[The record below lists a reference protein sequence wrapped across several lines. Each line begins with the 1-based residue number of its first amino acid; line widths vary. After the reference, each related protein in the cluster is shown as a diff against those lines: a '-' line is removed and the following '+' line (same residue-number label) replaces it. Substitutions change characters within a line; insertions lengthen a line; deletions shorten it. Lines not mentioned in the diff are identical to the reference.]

1 VGDAGSFANPA
12 PGSRP
17 STSLLVLALLA
28 VLFAWSINY
37 IVGKITLTHFDAL
50 TLASFRLQI
59 SALVLLSLYF
69 TRRNRTPLDRRD
81 LWTFAYLGFFGY
93 AINQGG
99 FVTGLSLTTSEH
111 SVIIVALG
119 PILILGMA
127 RAMGLE
133 TLTPGKVF
141 GMLIS
146 FCGVIVLETDS
157 GSPLHSPLLFGDLIS
172 LAGTL
177 GYSIYTVL
185 AKRVAGTYDTIS
197 INAFSATVGA
207 IVWLPVALRQGS
219 RLHWAGVGL
228 PGWAGLLYMVLFS
241 SVGGYLLFYWLLRH
255 MEASRV
261 VVVNYFQPVVVVLLS
276 IPLLAERPTTRLLVS
291 GVLVLLGVYLTERA
305 SARERA
311 QKSSVPQSAA

>member
-1 VGDAGSFANPA
+1 
-12 PGSRP
+12 
-17 STSLLVLALLA
+17 LLVLALVA

-37 IVGKITLTHFDAL
+37 IVGKITLTHFNAL

-69 TRRNRTPLDRRD
+69 SRRNRTPLDRRD

-119 PILILGMA
+119 PILILAMA
-127 RAMGLE
+127 RALGLE

-157 GSPLHSPLLFGDLIS
+157 GSPLHSPLLLGDLIS

-185 AKRVAGTYDTIS
+185 AKRVAGNYDTIS

-207 IVWLPVALRQGS
+207 ILWLPVALRQGS
-219 RLHWAGVGL
+219 RLNWAGVGL
-228 PGWAGLLYMVLFS
+228 PGWTGLLYMVLFS

-311 QKSSVPQSAA
+311 QKSSVPQPAA

>member
-1 VGDAGSFANPA
+1 MSDAGSSSKSAL
-12 PGSRP
+12 GSRP

-28 VLFAWSINY
+28 VLFAWSVNY
-37 IVGKITLTHFDAL
+37 IVGKITLTHFNAL

-59 SALVLLSLYF
+59 SAMVLLSLYF
-69 TRRNRTPLDRRD
+69 SRRNRTPLDRRD

-119 PILILGMA
+119 PILILAMA

-228 PGWAGLLYMVLFS
+228 PGWAGLLYMALFS

-276 IPLLAERPTTRLLVS
+276 IPVLAERPTTMLLVS

-311 QKSSVPQSAA
+311 QKSSVPPSAA

>member
-1 VGDAGSFANPA
+1 VSAAAPQPSAA

-17 STSLLVLALLA
+17 STSLLVLALIAL
-28 VLFAWSINY
+28 LFAWSINY
-37 IVGKITLTHFDAL
+37 IVGKITLTHFAAL

-69 TRRNRTPLDRRD
+69 SRRNRTPLNRRD

-119 PILILGMA
+119 PILILAMA

-157 GSPLHSPLLFGDLIS
+157 GSPLHSPLLLGDLIS

-207 IVWLPVALRQGS
+207 IVWLPVALWQGS
-219 RLHWAGVGL
+219 RLNWARVGL
-228 PGWAGLLYMVLFS
+228 AGWAGLLYMVLFS

-291 GVLVLLGVYLTERA
+291 GVLVLMGVYLTEHA

-311 QKSSVPQSAA
+311 QKIRVAEPAA

>member
-1 VGDAGSFANPA
+1 M
-12 PGSRP
+12 
-17 STSLLVLALLA
+17 LVLALIA

-37 IVGKITLTHFDAL
+37 IVGKITLTHFTAL

-69 TRRNRTPLDRRD
+69 SRRNRTPLNRRD

-119 PILILGMA
+119 PILILAMA

-146 FCGVIVLETDS
+146 FCGVILLETDS
-157 GSPLHSPLLFGDLIS
+157 GSPLHSPLLLGDLIS

-185 AKRVAGTYDTIS
+185 AKRVARTYDTIS

-207 IVWLPVALRQGS
+207 IVWLPVALRQGG
-219 RLHWAGVGL
+219 RLNWAGVGL

-261 VVVNYFQPVVVVLLS
+261 VVVNYFQPVVVVLPPSVEML
-276 IPLLAERPTTRLLVS
+276 IE
-291 GVLVLLGVYLTERA
+291 LGGTEGLTGWL
-305 SARERA
+305 
-311 QKSSVPQSAA
+311 

>member
-1 VGDAGSFANPA
+1 
-12 PGSRP
+12 
-17 STSLLVLALLA
+17 
-28 VLFAWSINY
+28 
-37 IVGKITLTHFDAL
+37 
-50 TLASFRLQI
+50 
-59 SALVLLSLYF
+59 
-69 TRRNRTPLDRRD
+69 
-81 LWTFAYLGFFGY
+81 
-93 AINQGG
+93 
-99 FVTGLSLTTSEH
+99 
-111 SVIIVALG
+111 
-119 PILILGMA
+119 MA

-157 GSPLHSPLLFGDLIS
+157 GSPLHSPLLLGDLIS

-197 INAFSATVGA
+197 INAFCATAGA
-207 IVWLPVALRQGS
+207 IVWLPVALCQGS
-219 RLHWAGVGL
+219 RLSWSGVGL
-228 PGWAGLLYMVLFS
+228 AGWAGLLYMVLFS

-261 VVVNYFQPVVVVLLS
+261 VVVNYFQPVLVVLLS
-276 IPLLAERPTTRLLVS
+276 IPLLAERPTVRLLVS
-291 GVLVLLGVYLTERA
+291 GVLVLLGVYLTEHA

-311 QKSSVPQSAA
+311 QKSSVPQPAA